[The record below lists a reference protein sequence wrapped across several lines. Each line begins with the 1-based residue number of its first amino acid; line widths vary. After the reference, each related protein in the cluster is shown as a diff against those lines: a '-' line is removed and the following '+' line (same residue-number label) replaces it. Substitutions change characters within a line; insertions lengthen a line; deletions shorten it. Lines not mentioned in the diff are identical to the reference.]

1 MNAER
6 IMIKKWKKNIYGFL
20 VILLA
25 QSIGVALADMLL
37 KEFVEQAFVR
47 QVIAFVIVGIF
58 AAADASF
65 VFNRIFL
72 LRRLL
77 DKTPVRCRLEDIFLM
92 PYKDDKKIRYVPYPI
107 VRSLE
112 DHKLYLTYGE
122 YSLLGFTAVFNYS
135 DRRNVQCAV
144 YKGDNTPVRLGDI
157 VDMYLLKT
165 VDVPVSVNREK
176 NTIKLKNRKIYFKH
190 INDEITIDIFK
201 NITFFKGAVNLD
213 AEEKLNW

>member
-1 MNAER
+1 MCRKGRASGHKFSVCSPGIFYIWKGRYMNAER
-6 IMIKKWKKNIYGFL
+6 IMIKKWKKNIYGYL
-20 VILLA
+20 EIILA

-112 DHKLYLTYGE
+112 DH
-122 YSLLGFTAVFNYS
+122 
-135 DRRNVQCAV
+135 
-144 YKGDNTPVRLGDI
+144 
-157 VDMYLLKT
+157 
-165 VDVPVSVNREK
+165 
-176 NTIKLKNRKIYFKH
+176 
-190 INDEITIDIFK
+190 
-201 NITFFKGAVNLD
+201 
-213 AEEKLNW
+213 

>member
-65 VFNRIFL
+65 VFNRHLFA
-72 LRRLL
+72 
-77 DKTPVRCRLEDIFLM
+77 
-92 PYKDDKKIRYVPYPI
+92 
-107 VRSLE
+107 SA
-112 DHKLYLTYGE
+112 
-122 YSLLGFTAVFNYS
+122 FT
-135 DRRNVQCAV
+135 
-144 YKGDNTPVRLGDI
+144 G
-157 VDMYLLKT
+157 
-165 VDVPVSVNREK
+165 
-176 NTIKLKNRKIYFKH
+176 
-190 INDEITIDIFK
+190 
-201 NITFFKGAVNLD
+201 
-213 AEEKLNW
+213 

>member
-135 DRRNVQCAV
+135 DRRNIQCAV
-144 YKGDNTPVRLGDI
+144 YKDDKTPVRLGDI
-157 VDMYLLKT
+157 VDAAHCIHVWIQKRCGISSINRTGKQAIHSIMMICCIHQKSSYLRPTPLHRNK
-165 VDVPVSVNREK
+165 
-176 NTIKLKNRKIYFKH
+176 
-190 INDEITIDIFK
+190 
-201 NITFFKGAVNLD
+201 
-213 AEEKLNW
+213 